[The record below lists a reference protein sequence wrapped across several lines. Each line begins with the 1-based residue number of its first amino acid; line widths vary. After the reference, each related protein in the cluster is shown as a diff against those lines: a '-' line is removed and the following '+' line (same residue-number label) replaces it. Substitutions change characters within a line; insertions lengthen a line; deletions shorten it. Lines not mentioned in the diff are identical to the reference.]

1 MVKCVI
7 RIHQSGAF
15 TLLGFDN
22 QGNARAFTSW
32 TGQKNGSTFF
42 MCMYEPKQL
51 TTATRGLTVECLR
64 IMNENKFLKMFT
76 MAGFFAF
83 GAVSCWATAES
94 LHLLLPSWPII
105 MCWAVTIGFFFIAS
119 WGTKMITD
127 SLNQNIYM
135 EKRGVTLVGGIIIV
149 FIFWLIC
156 SMPTNTHTF
165 FYRNLIDGK
174 VTNDLATTQGYLAQ
188 IKDNTVTDAKIKA
201 RCAEVENQIN
211 TKLQSL
217 EAEIK
222 NPLNPGNG
230 PETEKILGEVAH
242 ILGVNKINKLSG
254 TGNSIPERNKLYQ
267 AYRDVILLQLDN
279 KKMNIVKEMLPANDN
294 YRKIANKDWKN
305 LELIKGYIDKGQLSL
320 TDADDVKTVCDKLNH
335 GYSTIKTYQQF
346 VDFKN
351 DPDKENYTSANPKT
365 KVARLLSVY
374 DVWVDFLT
382 GKQGGLAFVFWI
394 IISILVDVAAFI
406 FFSIAFKKRDM

>member
-1 MVKCVI
+1 
-7 RIHQSGAF
+7 
-15 TLLGFDN
+15 
-22 QGNARAFTSW
+22 
-32 TGQKNGSTFF
+32 
-42 MCMYEPKQL
+42 
-51 TTATRGLTVECLR
+51 
-64 IMNENKFLKMFT
+64 
-76 MAGFFAF
+76 MAGFLAF

-94 LHLLLPSWPII
+94 LHLLLPNLPLV

-119 WGTKMITD
+119 WGTKMIID
-127 SLNQNIYM
+127 SLNQSIYM
-135 EKRGVTLVGGIIIV
+135 EKRGATLLGGIVIV
-149 FIFWLIC
+149 LVFWLFC

-165 FYRNLIDGK
+165 FYRNLIDEK
-174 VTNDLATTQGYLAQ
+174 VTNDIATTQGYLTQ

-201 RCAEVENQIN
+201 RCAEVEKQIN
-211 TKLQSL
+211 IKLQSL

-230 PETEKILGEVAH
+230 PETEMILGEIAQ

-254 TGNSIPERNKLYQ
+254 AGNSVSERNKLYQ

-279 KKMNIVKEMLPANDN
+279 KKMNIVKEMLPTNDN
-294 YRKIANKDWKN
+294 YRKIASKDLKN
-305 LELIKGYIDKGQLSL
+305 LELIKEYKDKGQLLL
-320 TDADDVKTVCDKLNH
+320 TDADDVKTVCDKLNQS
-335 GYSTIKTYQQF
+335 YSTIKTYQQF

-351 DPDKENYTSANPKT
+351 EADKDIYTSPNPQT
-365 KVARLLSVY
+365 KVSRLLSVY

-406 FFSIAFKKRDM
+406 FFAIAFKKRDV

>member
-1 MVKCVI
+1 
-7 RIHQSGAF
+7 
-15 TLLGFDN
+15 
-22 QGNARAFTSW
+22 
-32 TGQKNGSTFF
+32 
-42 MCMYEPKQL
+42 
-51 TTATRGLTVECLR
+51 
-64 IMNENKFLKMFT
+64 MFT

-94 LHLLLPSWPII
+94 LHLLLPSWPLI
-105 MCWAVTIGFFFIAS
+105 MCWAVTVGFFFIAS
-119 WGTKMITD
+119 WGTKMIVD
-127 SLNQNIYM
+127 SLNQNVYI
-135 EKRGVTLVGGIIIV
+135 EKRGITLIGGVMIV
-149 FIFWLIC
+149 LVFWLLC

-165 FYRNLIDGK
+165 FYRNLIDEK
-174 VTNDLATTQGYLAQ
+174 VTNDISTTQGYLAQ
-188 IKDNTVTDAKIKA
+188 IKDNIVTELRIQTRCTEIEKQITIKL
-201 RCAEVENQIN
+201 N
-211 TKLQSL
+211 SL

-230 PETEKILGEVAH
+230 PETERILGEIAQ

-254 TGNSIPERNKLYQ
+254 TGNSVSERNKLYQ

-279 KKMNIVKEMLPANDN
+279 KKMNIVKEMLPSNDN

-305 LELIKGYIDKGQLSL
+305 LELIKGYIDKGHLSL
-320 TDADDVKTVCDKLNH
+320 TEADDVKTVCDKLNQS
-335 GYSTIKTYQQF
+335 YSTIKTYQQF

-351 DPDKENYTSANPKT
+351 DADKDSYLSSTPQT
-365 KVARLLSVY
+365 KVSRLLSVY

-406 FFSIAFKKRDM
+406 FFAIAFKKRDM

>member
-1 MVKCVI
+1 
-7 RIHQSGAF
+7 
-15 TLLGFDN
+15 
-22 QGNARAFTSW
+22 
-32 TGQKNGSTFF
+32 
-42 MCMYEPKQL
+42 
-51 TTATRGLTVECLR
+51 
-64 IMNENKFLKMFT
+64 MNENKFLKLFT
-76 MAGFFAF
+76 MAGFLAF

-94 LHLLLPSWPII
+94 LHLLLPSWPLV

-119 WGTKMITD
+119 WGTKMIID
-127 SLNQNIYM
+127 SLNQSIYM
-135 EKRGVTLVGGIIIV
+135 EKRGATLLGGIVIV
-149 FIFWLIC
+149 LVFWLFC

-165 FYRNLIDGK
+165 FYRNLIDEK
-174 VTNDLATTQGYLAQ
+174 VTNDIATTQGYLTQ

-201 RCAEVENQIN
+201 RCAEVEKQIN
-211 TKLQSL
+211 IKLQSL

-230 PETEKILGEVAH
+230 PETEMILGEIAQ

-254 TGNSIPERNKLYQ
+254 AGNSVSERNKLYQ

-279 KKMNIVKEMLPANDN
+279 KKMNIVKEMLPTNDN
-294 YRKIANKDWKN
+294 YRKIASKDLKN
-305 LELIKGYIDKGQLSL
+305 LELIKEYKDKGQLLL
-320 TDADDVKTVCDKLNH
+320 TDADDVKTVCDKLNQS
-335 GYSTIKTYQQF
+335 YSTIKTYQQF

-351 DPDKENYTSANPKT
+351 EADKDIYTSPNPQT
-365 KVARLLSVY
+365 KVSRLLSVY

-406 FFSIAFKKRDM
+406 FFAIAFKKRDV

>member
-1 MVKCVI
+1 
-7 RIHQSGAF
+7 
-15 TLLGFDN
+15 
-22 QGNARAFTSW
+22 
-32 TGQKNGSTFF
+32 
-42 MCMYEPKQL
+42 
-51 TTATRGLTVECLR
+51 
-64 IMNENKFLKMFT
+64 

-94 LHLLLPSWPII
+94 LHLLLPSWPLI
-105 MCWAVTIGFFFIAS
+105 MCWAVTVGFFFIAS
-119 WGTKMITD
+119 WGTKMIVD
-127 SLNQNIYM
+127 SLNQNVYI
-135 EKRGVTLVGGIIIV
+135 EKRGITLIGGVMIV
-149 FIFWLIC
+149 LVFWLLC

-165 FYRNLIDGK
+165 FYRNLIDEK
-174 VTNDLATTQGYLAQ
+174 VTNDISTTQGYLAQ
-188 IKDNTVTDAKIKA
+188 IKDNIVTELRIQTRCTEIEKQITIKL
-201 RCAEVENQIN
+201 N
-211 TKLQSL
+211 SL

-230 PETEKILGEVAH
+230 PETERILGEIAQ

-254 TGNSIPERNKLYQ
+254 TGNSVSERNKLYQ

-279 KKMNIVKEMLPANDN
+279 KKMNIVKEMLPSNDN

-305 LELIKGYIDKGQLSL
+305 LELIKGYIDKGHLSL
-320 TDADDVKTVCDKLNH
+320 TEADDVKTVCDKLNQS
-335 GYSTIKTYQQF
+335 YSTIKTYQQF

-351 DPDKENYTSANPKT
+351 DADKDSYLSSTPQT
-365 KVARLLSVY
+365 KVSRLLSVY

-406 FFSIAFKKRDM
+406 FFAIAFKKRDM